1 MENKK
6 TLAMKC
12 IIIDDEPLAQQ
23 IIEDYIKM
31 IPFLQLEQKCSSV
44 FEALDIIQRTK
55 IDLIFLDIHLP
66 NVSGIEFIHS
76 LENRPMFIFTTAYSE
91 HALEAFELSAVDYL
105 LKPISF
111 SRFLKAAN
119 KAYNLFCSVHQ
130 GRDEH
135 QETVESDQEYV
146 LVKADYKS
154 VKIKLSQILYI
165 EGLKDY
171 VKIYLQNE
179 DKPIVT
185 LNSLKRMSENLP
197 GGQFLRVHKSF
208 IINTSRIKSVTKNRI
223 IIHDRWIP
231 VGESYK
237 SDFQN
242 SVINKFAL

>member
-1 MENKK
+1 
-6 TLAMKC
+6 MKC

-31 IPFLQLEQKCSSV
+31 IPFLQLEKKCNSV
-44 FEALDIIQRTK
+44 FDALDVLQRTK
-55 IDLIFLDIHLP
+55 IDLIFLDVHLP
-66 NVSGIEFIHS
+66 NVSGIEFISS

-91 HALEAFELSAVDYL
+91 HALEAFDLSAVDYL

-111 SRFLKAAN
+111 ARFLKATN
-119 KAYNLFCSVHQ
+119 KAYHLYSTKHKV
-130 GRDEH
+130 GRE
-135 QETVESDQEYV
+135 ENVEAVENDQEYI

-154 VKIKLSQILYI
+154 VKIKLNQILFI

-171 VKIYLQNE
+171 VKIYIQNE

-185 LNSLKRMSENLP
+185 LNSLKRMNENLP
-197 GGQFLRVHKSF
+197 SGRFLRVHKSF
-208 IINTSRIKSVTKNRI
+208 IINTNKIKSVTKNRI

>member
-1 MENKK
+1 
-6 TLAMKC
+6 MKC

-23 IIEDYIKM
+23 IIEDYVGM
-31 IPFLQLEQKCSSV
+31 IPFLKLEKKCNSV
-44 FEALDIIQRTK
+44 FDALEVLQKTR

-66 NVSGIEFIHS
+66 NVSGIEFISS
-76 LENRPMFIFTTAYSE
+76 LENRPLFIFTTAYSE
-91 HALEAFELSAVDYL
+91 HALEAFDLSAVDYL

-111 SRFLKAAN
+111 TRFLKATN
-119 KAYNLFCSVHQ
+119 KAYHLYSTNQ
-130 GRDEH
+130 NNRREEH
-135 QETVESDQEYV
+135 AEVPEADQEYI
-146 LVKADYKS
+146 LVKSDYQS

-171 VKIYLQNE
+171 VKIYLQHE
-179 DKPIVT
+179 AKPVIT

-197 GGQFLRVHKSF
+197 DGHFLRVHKSF
-208 IINTSRIKSVTKNRI
+208 IVNTNKIKSVTKNRI

-231 VGESYK
+231 VGDSYK

>member
-1 MENKK
+1 
-6 TLAMKC
+6 MKC

-31 IPFLQLEQKCSSV
+31 IPFLHLEKKCNSV
-44 FEALDIIQRTK
+44 FDAFNVIQRTR

-66 NVSGIEFIHS
+66 NVNGIEFISS
-76 LENRPMFIFTTAYSE
+76 LENRPMFVFTTAYSE

-111 SRFLKAAN
+111 PRFLKAAN
-119 KAYNLFCSVHQ
+119 KAHNLYVANHSQVHP
-130 GRDEH
+130 EIT
-135 QETVESDQEYV
+135 EVAEVDQEYV

-154 VKIKLSQILYI
+154 VKIKLSQILYV

-179 DKPIVT
+179 DKPVIT

-197 GGQFLRVHKSF
+197 VGKFLRVHKSF
-208 IINTSRIKSVTKNRI
+208 IINTNKIKSVTKNRI

>member
-1 MENKK
+1 
-6 TLAMKC
+6 MKC

-23 IIEDYIKM
+23 IIEDYVNM
-31 IPFLQLEQKCSSV
+31 IPFLKLEKKCNSV
-44 FEALDIIQRTK
+44 FEALEVLQKTR

-66 NVSGIEFIHS
+66 NVSGIEFISS

-91 HALEAFELSAVDYL
+91 HALEAFDLSAVDYL

-111 SRFLKAAN
+111 TRFLKATN
-119 KAYNLFCSVHQ
+119 KAYHLYSTSNTSS
-130 GRDEH
+130 RKEH
-135 QETVESDQEYV
+135 AETTENDQEYI

-171 VKIYLQNE
+171 VKIYLQHE
-179 DKPIVT
+179 EKPVIT

-197 GGQFLRVHKSF
+197 EGRFLRVHKSF
-208 IINTSRIKSVTKNRI
+208 IVNTNKIKSVTKNRI

>member
-1 MENKK
+1 
-6 TLAMKC
+6 MKC

-66 NVSGIEFIHS
+66 NVSGIDFIHS
-76 LENRPMFIFTTAYSE
+76 LENRPMLVFTTAFSE
-91 HALEAFELSAVDYL
+91 YALEAFELSAVDYL

-111 SRFLKAAN
+111 PRFLKAAN
-119 KAYNLFCSVHQ
+119 KAYNLFCAVPHGHEESPEPV
-130 GRDEH
+130 
-135 QETVESDQEYV
+135 ETDQEYI
-146 LVKADYKS
+146 LVKSDYKS
-154 VKIKLSQILYI
+154 VKINLSQILYV

-197 GGQFLRVHKSF
+197 AGHFLRVHKSF
-208 IINTSRIKSVTKNRI
+208 VVNTNKIKSVTKNRI

>member
-1 MENKK
+1 
-6 TLAMKC
+6 MKC

-31 IPFLQLEQKCSSV
+31 IPFLHLEKKCNSV
-44 FEALDIIQRTK
+44 FEALDIIQQSK

-66 NVSGIEFIHS
+66 NVSGIEFINS

-111 SRFLKAAN
+111 SRFLKATN
-119 KAYNLFCSVHQ
+119 KAYSLYNSNHHPV
-130 GRDEH
+130 REDA
-135 QETVESDQEYV
+135 QESGEADQEYI

-171 VKIYLQNE
+171 VKIYLQHE
-179 DKPIVT
+179 DKPIIT

-197 GGQFLRVHKSF
+197 AGRFLRVHKSF
-208 IINTSRIKSVTKNRI
+208 IINTNKIKSVTKNRI

>member
-1 MENKK
+1 
-6 TLAMKC
+6 MKC

-31 IPFLQLEQKCSSV
+31 IPFLQLEKKCNSV
-44 FEALDIIQRTK
+44 FDALDILQKTK

-111 SRFLKAAN
+111 SRFLKATN
-119 KAYNLFCSVHQ
+119 KAYSLYSSSNHYSNHDDL
-130 GRDEH
+130 
-135 QETVESDQEYV
+135 QENTETDQEFI

-171 VKIYLQNE
+171 VKIYLQNQ
-179 DKPIVT
+179 DKPIIT

-197 GGQFLRVHKSF
+197 TGRFLRVHKSF
-208 IINTSRIKSVTKNRI
+208 IINTNKIKSVTKNRI

>member
-1 MENKK
+1 
-6 TLAMKC
+6 MKC

-31 IPFLQLEQKCSSV
+31 IPFLHLEKKCHSV
-44 FEALDIIQRTK
+44 FDALDIIQRTR

-66 NVSGIEFIHS
+66 NVTGIEFINS
-76 LENRPMFIFTTAYSE
+76 LENRPMFIFTTAFSE

-111 SRFLKAAN
+111 PRFLKATN
-119 KAYNLFCSVHQ
+119 KAHNLHVSNHLQ
-130 GRDEH
+130 GH
-135 QETVESDQEYV
+135 PETVEVVESDQEYI

-154 VKIKLSQILYI
+154 VKIKLTQILYI

-179 DKPIVT
+179 DKPVVT

-197 GGQFLRVHKSF
+197 AGKFLRVHKSF
-208 IINTSRIKSVTKNRI
+208 IINTNKIKSITKNRI

>member
-1 MENKK
+1 
-6 TLAMKC
+6 MKC

-23 IIEDYIKM
+23 IVEDYIKM
-31 IPFLQLEQKCSSV
+31 IPFLKLEKKCDSV
-44 FEALDIIQRTK
+44 FDAINVLQSTK

-66 NVSGIEFIHS
+66 NISGIEFIRG

-91 HALEAFELSAVDYL
+91 HALEAFDLSAIDYL

-111 SRFLKAAN
+111 PRFFKAAN
-119 KAYNLFCSVHQ
+119 KAYNLYLSSPKSQ
-130 GRDEH
+130 KE
-135 QETVESDQEYV
+135 EIVEEAENDQEYI

-154 VKIKLSQILYI
+154 VKIKLNQVLYI

-171 VKIYLQNE
+171 VKIYVQNE
-179 DKPIVT
+179 DKPVIT
-185 LNSLKRMSENLP
+185 LNSLKRMCENLP
-197 GGQFLRVHKSF
+197 STRFLRVHKSF
-208 IINTSRIKSVTKNRI
+208 IINTNRIKSVTKNRI

-231 VGESYK
+231 IGESYK

>member
-1 MENKK
+1 M
-6 TLAMKC
+6 MKC

-31 IPFLQLEQKCSSV
+31 IPFLHLEKKCNSV
-44 FEALDIIQRTK
+44 FEALNIIQKTR

-66 NVSGIEFIHS
+66 NVSGIEFISS

-111 SRFLKAAN
+111 PRFLKAAN
-119 KAYNLFCSVHQ
+119 KAHNLYVSSHSQDHVEAV
-130 GRDEH
+130 D
-135 QETVESDQEYV
+135 VIESDQEYV
-146 LVKADYKS
+146 LVKADYRS
-154 VKIKLSQILYI
+154 VKIELSQILYI

-179 DKPIVT
+179 EKPVIT

-197 GGQFLRVHKSF
+197 AEKFLRVHKSF
-208 IINTSRIKSVTKNRI
+208 IINTNKIKSVTKNRI

>member
-1 MENKK
+1 
-6 TLAMKC
+6 MKC

-23 IIEDYIKM
+23 IIEDYIQM
-31 IPFLQLEQKCSSV
+31 IPFLKLEKKCSSV
-44 FEALDIIQRTK
+44 FEALEVLQKTK

-66 NVSGIEFIHS
+66 SVSGIEFISS
-76 LENRPMFIFTTAYSE
+76 LENRPMFIFITAYSE
-91 HALEAFELSAVDYL
+91 HALEAFDLSAVDYL

-111 SRFLKAAN
+111 ARFLKATN
-119 KAYNLFCSVHQ
+119 KAYHLFST
-130 GRDEH
+130 REN
-135 QETVESDQEYV
+135 TSKKESTENHENDQEYI
-146 LVKADYKS
+146 LVKADYQS

-171 VKIYLQNE
+171 VKIYMQNE
-179 DKPIVT
+179 DKPVIT

-197 GGQFLRVHKSF
+197 EGRFLRVHKSF
-208 IINTSRIKSVTKNRI
+208 IVNTNKIKSVTKNRI

>member
-1 MENKK
+1 MR
-6 TLAMKC
+6 C

-23 IIEDYIKM
+23 IIEDYVNM
-31 IPFLQLEQKCSSV
+31 IPFLQLEKKCNSV
-44 FEALDIIQRTK
+44 FEALEILQKTK

-66 NVSGIEFIHS
+66 NVSGIEFISS

-91 HALEAFELSAVDYL
+91 HALEAFDLNAVDYL

-111 SRFLKAAN
+111 TRFLKATN
-119 KAYNLFCSVHQ
+119 KAYNYYSTNRSITGEVQ
-130 GRDEH
+130 V
-135 QETVESDQEYV
+135 ETPETDQEYI
-146 LVKADYKS
+146 LVKSDYKS

-171 VKIYLQNE
+171 VKIYLQHE
-179 DKPIVT
+179 VKPVVT

-197 GGQFLRVHKSF
+197 DGHFLRVHKSF
-208 IINTSRIKSVTKNRI
+208 IVNTNRIKSVTKNRI